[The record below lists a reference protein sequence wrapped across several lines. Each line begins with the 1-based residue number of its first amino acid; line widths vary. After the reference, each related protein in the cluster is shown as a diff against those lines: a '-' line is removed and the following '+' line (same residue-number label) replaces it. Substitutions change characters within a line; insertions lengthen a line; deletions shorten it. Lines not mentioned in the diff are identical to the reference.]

1 MRRWSAVFAL
11 VAAVAVCSAA
21 SSFVAVR
28 VVLATIPD
36 ANKVIH
42 ACYATATGDLR
53 VIDSPATGC
62 KSNETAIAWS
72 QSGISEYEIVKETRT
87 ATTGAFT
94 VANAKCS
101 AGNSLLGGGYHT
113 NNVPVH
119 QSFPQTT
126 GSNTPSWQV
135 AVTNPSADED
145 FTAYAI
151 CARLGP

>member
-1 MRRWSAVFAL
+1 MRHLAALALALALAMATSACGPGVTGYE
-11 VAAVAVCSAA
+11 
-21 SSFVAVR
+21 
-28 VVLATIPD
+28 VV
-36 ANKVIH
+36 
-42 ACYATATGDLR
+42 
-53 VIDSPATGC
+53 
-62 KSNETAIAWS
+62 
-72 QSGISEYEIVKETRT
+72 QETRT

-113 NNVPVH
+113 NNVTVH

-126 GSNTPSWQV
+126 GSNATSWQV

-151 CARLGP
+151 CAKLVP

>member
-1 MRRWSAVFAL
+1 MRHLAALALALALAMATSACGPGVTGYE
-11 VAAVAVCSAA
+11 
-21 SSFVAVR
+21 
-28 VVLATIPD
+28 VV
-36 ANKVIH
+36 
-42 ACYATATGDLR
+42 
-53 VIDSPATGC
+53 
-62 KSNETAIAWS
+62 
-72 QSGISEYEIVKETRT
+72 QETRT

-113 NNVPVH
+113 NNVTVH

-126 GSNTPSWQV
+126 GSNAPSWQV

-151 CARLGP
+151 CAKLDP